1 MKVSFHLRTPYP
13 YIGIPVPQC
22 FLDLDDHFDTIYTDA
37 STMLND
43 LGPALAENT
52 CRRMADIDMYAK
64 FISDTLGH
72 ENPYQAATVT
82 ASLLV
87 GYFGACKS
95 LLDAVSVALAELYTL
110 PLSNKEKDF
119 TKRKFW
125 RELQKAN
132 SNVHD
137 RFKDFKS
144 FFAEVVRWRDSA
156 VHRFTPL
163 VICHAPDR
171 PDRVPRDKV
180 KVNMVAD
187 PDTDIRKYLTNLS
200 GTKWADPLSQHT
212 KWRDDFLS
220 LCKEICA
227 DIQSIRK

>member
-1 MKVSFHLRTPYP
+1 M
-13 YIGIPVPQC
+13 
-22 FLDLDDHFDTIYTDA
+22 DLDDHFDTIYKDA
-37 STMLND
+37 NTMFSD

-64 FISDTLGH
+64 FVSDALGH
-72 ENPYQAATVT
+72 ENPYQAATIT

-87 GYFGACKS
+87 GYFSACKS
-95 LLDAVSVALAELYTL
+95 LLDAVSIALAELYTL

-119 TKRKFW
+119 TKHTFW
-125 RELQKAN
+125 RELKKAN
-132 SNVHD
+132 PNVHD
-137 RFKDFKS
+137 RFEDFKS

-163 VICHAPDR
+163 VICHSPDR
-171 PDRVPRDKV
+171 PNRVPRDKV

-200 GTKWADPLSQHT
+200 GTKWIDPLSKHT
-212 KWRDDFLS
+212 KWRNVFLS
-220 LCKEICA
+220 LCKEICT
-227 DIQSIRK
+227 DIQSKQK